1 MNEFNRINQI
11 VRSTNIVDFRIQ
23 SYDSVTLMLTGSDD
37 HCYYHQVEFNF
48 HEISYISLPNDFSNP
63 NFRKATTDEILEIGK
78 LICIDEEETVF
89 CIEAETSSSFEKLIF
104 FIVAEKVSIKE
115 GFVYYY
121 DRHNLKEGERIAP
134 WVVSTANKP
143 FKQDF

>member
-1 MNEFNRINQI
+1 M
-11 VRSTNIVDFRIQ
+11 
-23 SYDSVTLMLTGSDD
+23 
-37 HCYYHQVEFNF
+37 
-48 HEISYISLPNDFSNP
+48 
-63 NFRKATTDEILEIGK
+63 EIGK

-134 WVVSTANKP
+134 WVVSAANKP